1 MQSIMQSIQ
10 RLGLPKLSAE
20 SLRAASLTEDFEG
33 LPETLTRSE
42 VLTAARRAAPLYGL
56 SDPAAMVLSAL
67 MTYSFDQDWTAGS
80 RPIVWPSNHALT
92 TRLAWSLSKLQRA
105 LRELRSKGFIADRSD
120 SNGQRR
126 GHRLPNDRTGR
137 IVEAVGLDLSPL
149 AARYAEFT
157 AAYETHLMEQRQLQE
172 LRRDAVRMKR
182 RVDNAVATALACEL
196 EGEWAPA
203 ADEAAT
209 LLARRPAGIEEAN
222 AALGA
227 LRALYGPLAERL
239 EAGLRA
245 LDGNEMTSTGAED
258 DTHILTTTELQFDK
272 SNMYPASQG
281 GRSGSV
287 ENPDLTPDSLLP
299 LELVKKACA
308 EIGEYGFKPKSW
320 SELVEAAAQ
329 VRGWLGVSEHAWGE
343 ACHKMGRNHAAV
355 AVAIILERQQS
366 IGSPGGYLRAMT
378 RRAQRGELFLNK
390 SLFALLTEKG
400 EHWGRPGPKGP
411 STGDGA
417 GGLGA

>member
-20 SLRAASLTEDFEG
+20 SLRAASLTENFEG

-56 SDPAAMVLSAL
+56 SDPAVMVLSTL

-80 RPIVWPSNHALT
+80 RPIVWPSNHVLT
-92 TRLAWSLSKLQRA
+92 TRLAWSLSKVQRA

-126 GHRLPNDRTGR
+126 GHRMPNDRTGQ

-157 AAYETHLMEQRQLQE
+157 AVYEAHLMEQSQLRE
-172 LRRDAVRMKR
+172 LRREAVRMKR
-182 RVDNAVATALACEL
+182 RIDNAVATALACEL
-196 EGEWAPA
+196 DGEWAPA
-203 ADEAAT
+203 ADEADT
-209 LLARRPAGIEEAN
+209 LLCGKPISIAEAAGTVE
-222 AALGA
+222 A

-245 LDGNEMTSTGAED
+245 LDGDEMTPTGAED

-400 EHWGRPGPKGP
+400 EHWGRPGPRP
-411 STGDGA
+411 RPTGDGA
-417 GGLGA
+417 GA

>member
-1 MQSIMQSIQ
+1 
-10 RLGLPKLSAE
+10 
-20 SLRAASLTEDFEG
+20 
-33 LPETLTRSE
+33 
-42 VLTAARRAAPLYGL
+42 
-56 SDPAAMVLSAL
+56 MVLSAL

-92 TRLAWSLSKLQRA
+92 TRLTWSLSKLQRA

-157 AAYETHLMEQRQLQE
+157 AAYEAHLMEQRQLQE
-172 LRRDAVRMKR
+172 LRREAVRVKR
-182 RVDNAVATALACEL
+182 RIDNAVATALACEL

-209 LLARRPAGIEEAN
+209 LLARRPAGIEEAC
-222 AALGA
+222 AVLGA
-227 LRALYGPLAERL
+227 LKTLYGPLAERL

-245 LDGNEMTSTGAED
+245 LDGDEMTSMGAED
-258 DTHILTTTELQFDK
+258 DTHILTTTEPQFDK
-272 SNMYPASQG
+272 SNMYLASQG
-281 GRSGSV
+281 RRSGSDQD
-287 ENPDLTPDSLLP
+287 PDLTPDSLLP

-400 EHWGRPGPKGP
+400 EHWGRPGLQRPA
-411 STGDGA
+411 TGDGA
-417 GGLGA
+417 GGLSA

>member
-1 MQSIMQSIQ
+1 
-10 RLGLPKLSAE
+10 
-20 SLRAASLTEDFEG
+20 
-33 LPETLTRSE
+33 
-42 VLTAARRAAPLYGL
+42 
-56 SDPAAMVLSAL
+56 
-67 MTYSFDQDWTAGS
+67 
-80 RPIVWPSNHALT
+80 
-92 TRLAWSLSKLQRA
+92 
-105 LRELRSKGFIADRSD
+105 
-120 SNGQRR
+120 
-126 GHRLPNDRTGR
+126 
-137 IVEAVGLDLSPL
+137 
-149 AARYAEFT
+149 
-157 AAYETHLMEQRQLQE
+157 MEQRQLQE
-172 LRRDAVRMKR
+172 LRREAVRVKR
-182 RVDNAVATALACEL
+182 RIDNAVATALACEL

-209 LLARRPAGIEEAN
+209 LLARRPAGIEEAC
-222 AALGA
+222 AVLGA
-227 LRALYGPLAERL
+227 LKALYGPLAERL

-245 LDGNEMTSTGAED
+245 LDGDEMTSMGAED

-400 EHWGRPGPKGP
+400 EHWGRPGPQRP